1 MPSTPS
7 AKINRSLQQLNC
19 HVISSSKTSPVKTKT
34 TCFVLFCGGLSGIP
48 PFTLMGIQLSMVVDP
63 EI

>member
-34 TCFVLFCGGLSGIP
+34 TCFVLFCGGLSVSFDFLHFPGLYGYG
-48 PFTLMGIQLSMVVDP
+48 FV
-63 EI
+63 E